1 MLETIQQYFKDIP
14 SLHRALL
21 LAGGITFFWLIEIAA
36 PLFNFKY
43 NKFKHAGINLFFTF
57 TTIVINFVFALVIVK
72 ASDWTVAQNFG
83 LLQLVSLAH
92 G

>member
-1 MLETIQQYFKDIP
+1 MFESIKTYFETIP

-43 NKFKHAGINLFFTF
+43 NKFKHAGINL
-57 TTIVINFVFALVIVK
+57 VL
-72 ASDWTVAQNFG
+72 
-83 LLQLVSLAH
+83 H
-92 G
+92 

>member
-21 LAGGITFFWLIEIAA
+21 LAGGITFFWFIEIVA

-43 NKFKHAGINLFFTF
+43 NKFKRIHGQRFDAGFTR
-57 TTIVINFVFALVIVK
+57 
-72 ASDWTVAQNFG
+72 
-83 LLQLVSLAH
+83 
-92 G
+92 